1 MSDVNPNDPKQG
13 MKESRARLLH
23 QLVDAHGIESSMRVL
38 AHMSGY
44 ESVPPTITQFIDDPH
59 YLGNVLSKT
68 IYPVW
73 RSALEEIFPN
83 PFYSPYLEIIV
94 TGAIGTGKSTVSMA
108 GSLYDLCKI
117 SHLKHPQEHFNL
129 VRSTKITLA
138 LINATMD
145 LAGGVLY
152 DQLTTWMQESPF
164 FRGLLNQSSGA
175 TLLPKNIHIV
185 MGSRF
190 SHILG
195 MAVVSA
201 ILSEIN
207 FQTKAAEQA
216 YQNFTNAKR
225 RIQSRFL
232 TGNSYPGRLWLD
244 SSKADNLSFLDTHV
258 KDSVNDPLVRVF
270 DNPIWTVKAHTGIY
284 SGKNFKVFIG
294 DDKRDPF
301 IIEHAH
307 QVVGMDDSK
316 IIDVPVEY
324 QNDFKLDINNS
335 LRDLAGVGTYTNLRF
350 ISSAEILD
358 KAFVT
363 DNACTRDVIVLDFYD
378 RQDKIIDYIDW
389 EKLPRH
395 DKPKFMHIDLGL
407 KHDLTGIAVSH
418 MEGLQTVSRDD
429 PFTGQTHKTR
439 EPMFATDFVL
449 AIQAKNGQEV
459 PIYKIKE
466 FIIALLGRGYFIAMV
481 TMDGYQSSNLRQ
493 DLTLQ
498 GIDTDYLSTDRSKD
512 PYNNLRNAMFESRY
526 YGPKHPILVKEIRE
540 LVDTGP
546 KLDHP
551 PEGSK
556 DLSDAVAGSVYASY
570 KYMDKYAVATKAE
583 EYLEAMSKINSSSSG
598 IYHQLLNSPNAL
610 VINKI

>member
-1 MSDVNPNDPKQG
+1 MDATNDPKVGLKDAKAQ
-13 MKESRARLLH
+13 LLT
-23 QLVDAHGIESSMRVL
+23 QLVSSHGVESSMRVL

-44 ESVPPTITQFIDDPH
+44 EDVPPTITQFIDDDY
-59 YLGNVLSKT
+59 YLGSVLSKT

-73 RSALEEIFPN
+73 YNALQEIFPN
-83 PFYSPYLEIIV
+83 PFYSQYLEIIV
-94 TGAIGTGKSTVSMA
+94 TGAIGTGKSTVSLT

-117 SHLKHPQEHFNL
+117 SYLKNPQEHFNL
-129 VRSTKITLA
+129 VKSTKITLA

-145 LAGGVLY
+145 LAGGVLF
-152 DQLTTWMQESPF
+152 DQLSTWMQESPY

-175 TLLPKNIHIV
+175 TILPKNIHIV

-232 TGNSYPGRLWLD
+232 TGNCYPGRLWLD
-244 SSKADNLSFLDTHV
+244 SSKADNLSFLDNHV
-258 KDSVNDPLVRVF
+258 KDSINDPLVRVY
-270 DNPIWTVKAHTGIY
+270 DNPIWVVKEHTGIY
-284 SGKNFKVFIG
+284 SGKKFKVFIG

-301 IIEHAH
+301 IIERAD
-307 QVVGMDDSK
+307 QVIGLDDAK
-316 IIDVPVEY
+316 LIDVPVEY
-324 QNDFKLDINNS
+324 QGDFKLDINNS

-350 ISSAEILD
+350 FSSAEIMD
-358 KAFVT
+358 KAMIMENPWFREVVT
-363 DNACTRDVIVLDFYD
+363 LDFYD
-378 RQDKIIDYIDW
+378 KS
-389 EKLPRH
+389 EKLIDFMDWGKLRFH
-395 DKPKFMHIDLGL
+395 SKPCFMHIDLGL

-429 PFTGQTHKTR
+429 PFTGQTHKSQ
-439 EPMFATDFVL
+439 EPVFVTDFVV

-466 FIIALLGRGYFIAMV
+466 FIIALLGRGFPLVMV
-481 TMDGYQSSNLRQ
+481 SMDGFQSSNLRQ
-493 DLTLQ
+493 DLTLN
-498 GIDTDYLSTDRSKD
+498 GVDTDYISTDRSKD
-512 PYNNLRNAMFESRY
+512 PYLTIRNAMFESRY
-526 YGPKHPILVKEIRE
+526 TGPTHPILLKELRE

-551 PEGSK
+551 PDGSK
-556 DLSDAVAGSVYASY
+556 DLADAVAGSVYASY
-570 KYMDKYAVATKAE
+570 KHMEKFSIASKAE
-583 EYLEAMSKINSSSSG
+583 EYLDAMDKLSTSTSVYDQIRS
-598 IYHQLLNSPNAL
+598 SPNAF
-610 VINKI
+610 VVNHF

>member
-1 MSDVNPNDPKQG
+1 MSDVGSTDPKIG
-13 MKESRARLLH
+13 IKESHARLLH
-23 QLVDAHGIESSMRVL
+23 QLVDAHGVESSMRVL

-44 ESVPPTITQFIDDPH
+44 EDVPPTITQFIDDPH
-59 YLGNVLSKT
+59 FLGGVLSST

-73 RSALEEIFPN
+73 RSALNEIFPN
-83 PFYSPYLEIIV
+83 PFYSQYLEVIV
-94 TGAIGTGKSTVSMA
+94 TGAIGTGKSTVSLT
-108 GSLYDLCKI
+108 GSLYDMCKI
-117 SHLKHPQEHFNL
+117 SYLKHPQEHFNL
-129 VRSTKITLA
+129 VKSTKITLA

-152 DQLTTWMQESPF
+152 DQLTTWMQESPY

-175 TLLPKNIHIV
+175 TILPKNLHIV

-244 SSKADNLSFLDTHV
+244 SSKADNLSFLDNHV
-258 KDSVNDPLVRVF
+258 KDSLNDPLVKVY
-270 DNPIWTVKAHTGIY
+270 DNPIWVVKEHTGIY
-284 SGKNFKVFIG
+284 SGKKFRVFIG

-301 IIEHAH
+301 ILDHAH
-307 QVVGMDDSK
+307 QIVGLDESK
-316 IIDVPVEY
+316 IIEVPVEY

-358 KAFVT
+358 KSFIKK
-363 DNACTRDVIVLDFYD
+363 NPSKRDVIVLDFYD
-378 RQDKIIDYIDW
+378 KNDKIIDYLEWDAL
-389 EKLPRH
+389 EFH

-407 KHDLTGIAVSH
+407 KYDLTGIAVSH
-418 MEGLQTVSRDD
+418 LDGLHTVSRDD

-439 EPMFATDFVL
+439 EPVFKTDFVIG
-449 AIQAKNGQEV
+449 IQAKNGQEV

-466 FIIALLGRGYFIAMV
+466 FILALIGRGYFIAMV

-498 GIDTDYLSTDRSKD
+498 GVDTDYLSTDRSKD
-512 PYNNLRNAMFESRY
+512 PYINLRNAMFEGRY
-526 YGPKHPILVKEIRE
+526 SGPNHPILVRELKE

-556 DLSDAVAGSVYASY
+556 DLADSVAGSVYASY
-570 KYMDKYAVATKAE
+570 KYMDKYSIATKAE
-583 EYLEAMSKINSSSSG
+583 EYLEAISKINQSESL
-598 IYHQLLNSPNAL
+598 YDQLLNSPNAM
-610 VINKI
+610 VIDKY